1 MDCSFAIFMLCLLT
15 NSDTMYCYRHPLWD
29 RPIWRPAVFS
39 TGLGQG
45 RRNGVSG
52 TPGKP
57 GAGRKGWAFLH
68 VCRVQRAS
76 ETLKTQ
82 AEPYLPWSLEVVEA
96 GWRAW
101 RRPSSWNPAGG
112 GSTPQSG
119 RQSWWLRA
127 TPSTAPEAGGETG
140 EKREE
145 AGGRGTG
152 TCPGEQQQ
160 RQDDLYSYENILSEP
175 HIKAPR
181 LTDNFFWFENLFI
194 VNSSPCIKTK
204 STFNYTFNEP
214 LLLKQTKII

>member
-1 MDCSFAIFMLCLLT
+1 MHCSFAIFMLCLLT
-15 NSDTMYCYRHPLWD
+15 NSDTKYCHRHPLWD

-140 EKREE
+140 ENVRRQE
-145 AGGRGTG
+145 G
-152 TCPGEQQQ
+152 GEQVHVQENNSKDKMTCIVMRISFLNPTLRHLGWQ
-160 RQDDLYSYENILSEP
+160 IISSDLRIYL
-175 HIKAPR
+175 
-181 LTDNFFWFENLFI
+181 
-194 VNSSPCIKTK
+194 
-204 STFNYTFNEP
+204 
-214 LLLKQTKII
+214 